1 VTSLTSPPPHPDE
14 IRTHALQVELTKGP
28 DEYVRFG
35 DVFQLENLRTGAVI
49 SVDAEARDPRPAENA
64 CAVSASFQTS
74 PCARNTF
81 TLERYAPTNPNAL
94 HDAYDDDLLHYG
106 QKVKLVV
113 NPAALEEVS
122 HGGVLARLKSF
133 PVSQTHFSKL
143 ARECEYVAS
152 WNDGYE
158 CVFQILTPDPTKRLV
173 SEGVAVMAGAP
184 IVMLHCNT
192 NQLASVSGAAFENDF
207 GQELEVSGKTAVGA
221 GNSYVMEGIAT
232 GKPQSMSQKAPQD
245 VNVFTIVSGATPA
258 ATA

>member
-1 VTSLTSPPPHPDE
+1 M
-14 IRTHALQVELTKGP
+14 
-28 DEYVRFG
+28 
-35 DVFQLENLRTGAVI
+35 
-49 SVDAEARDPRPAENA
+49 
-64 CAVSASFQTS
+64 SASFSATA

-113 NPAALEEVS
+113 NPAALEAVCPP
-122 HGGVLARLKSF
+122 GGVARLKSF
-133 PVSQTHFSKL
+133 PVSQTHFSKR

-152 WNDGYE
+152 WNDGYD

-184 IVMLHCNT
+184 IVVLHCNT
-192 NQLASVSGAAFENDF
+192 NQLASVSDAAAFENDF
-207 GQELEVSGKTAVGA
+207 GRELEVSGKTAVGA